1 MDTILINS
9 KNSKTSDPHKLLL
22 NFSEKIKLKR
32 SYKYVALSSLGIY
45 YTLKKIKESYK
56 KT

>member
-1 MDTILINS
+1 MDTIFINS

-22 NFSEKIKLKR
+22 NFSEKINLKR

-45 YTLKKIKESYK
+45 YTLKKIKDPYQK
-56 KT
+56 K